1 MLKDRII
8 SNKSDNSNIDHRN
21 AIRVNNYFIN
31 DSYNFISYSND
42 INCYDYKQSV
52 NNINCIKEILPK
64 DYIYYNNDDD
74 DDDVNYDKDDHH
86 NDDHGIKN
94 GDNDDVDDDNE
105 GNNNNNWRI
114 RKSIIAIQSIFRG
127 KKIREKLKT
136 AIESIRYDDKELDE
150 LLLYNTDDFDFIND
164 DHNDFDDD
172 YDHKNVRNNHG
183 NNNIDNNITSISLSS
198 GFLSSAASGLSSDIL
213 ATSTMVY
220 GDHIRKRHF
229 RGGDNNITNNNNA
242 NNDNTQSSSN
252 YSWLVPPPTTTN
264 ASANISNNN
273 IATMKVVEKDNIN
286 TEFTEY
292 SPYLIETARP
302 STTMTTTST
311 ITACSSNSTYNDDDN
326 DNVNDDIQILSY
338 RSRCSRESTSLS
350 QDNHHNHYNNQDLP
364 DLSSHSFNNTV
375 RQQHQQ
381 QQLSSSAATL
391 LAQEW
396 GITDPK
402 VLAVML
408 KRNQRL
414 K

>member
-8 SNKSDNSNIDHRN
+8 SNKSDNNNMDHRN
-21 AIRVNNYFIN
+21 AITVNNYFIN

-64 DYIYYNNDDD
+64 DYIYYNNDD
-74 DDDVNYDKDDHH
+74 HH
-86 NDDHGIKN
+86 NDDHDIKN
-94 GDNDDVDDDNE
+94 GDNDDGDDDDDDDDNE
-105 GNNNNNWRI
+105 GSNNNWRI

-127 KKIREKLKT
+127 KKIRENLKT
-136 AIESIRYDDKELDE
+136 AMESIRYDDKELDE

-172 YDHKNVRNNHG
+172 YDHKNVRNNYD
-183 NNNIDNNITSISLSS
+183 NNNIDKNITSISLSTS
-198 GFLSSAASGLSSDIL
+198 FLSSAASALSSDIL

-229 RGGDNNITNNNNA
+229 RGGDNNIANNNNA
-242 NNDNTQSSSN
+242 NSDNTQSSSN
-252 YSWLVPPPTTTN
+252 YSWFVPPPTTN

-273 IATMKVVEKDNIN
+273 TATMKVVEKDNIN
-286 TEFTEY
+286 TAFTEY
-292 SPYLIETARP
+292 SPYLMETTRP

-350 QDNHHNHYNNQDLP
+350 PDNHYNNQDLP
-364 DLSSHSFNNTV
+364 DLSSHSVNNIL

-402 VLAVML
+402 VLSVML

>member
-8 SNKSDNSNIDHRN
+8 SNITDNNNMDHRN

-64 DYIYYNNDDD
+64 DFIYYDNDDYH
-74 DDDVNYDKDDHH
+74 DDDVNHGNDEHH

-94 GDNDDVDDDNE
+94 DDDDDDE
-105 GNNNNNWRI
+105 GNNNYWRI

-127 KKIREKLKT
+127 KKIREKLKI

-150 LLLYNTDDFDFIND
+150 LFLYNTDDFDFIND

-172 YDHKNVRNNHG
+172 CDHKNVRNNYD
-183 NNNIDNNITSISLSS
+183 NNIDKNITSISSS
-198 GFLSSAASGLSSDIL
+198 TAFLSSAASTLSSDVL
-213 ATSTMVY
+213 AASTMVY

-242 NNDNTQSSSN
+242 NSDNTQSSSN
-252 YSWLVPPPTTTN
+252 YSWLVPPTTTN

-286 TEFTEY
+286 TAFTEY
-292 SPYLIETARP
+292 SPYLMETTRP

-311 ITACSSNSTYNDDDN
+311 ITSCSSNSTYNDDDN

-350 QDNHHNHYNNQDLP
+350 PDYHHNHYNHQDLP
-364 DLSSHSFNNTV
+364 DLSSHSINNTL